1 MSTKDLQA
9 VINEA
14 VETATK
20 AYNEI
25 REIKEQASYYGKYDE
40 SLTRLT
46 SLDFLIVATT
56 VMEYAAMLLD
66 RNTLEFEGFLISK
79 IDRMMIQLA
88 NSKTRIKQN
97 QK

>member
-14 VETATK
+14 VETASK

-25 REIKEQASYYGKYDE
+25 REVKEQASYFGKYDE

-46 SLDFLIVATT
+46 SLDLLTVATT
-56 VMEYAAMLLD
+56 AMEYAAMLLD
-66 RNTLEFEGFLISK
+66 KDTLEFEGFLVPK

-88 NSKTRIKQN
+88 NSKTRIKQA
-97 QK
+97 K